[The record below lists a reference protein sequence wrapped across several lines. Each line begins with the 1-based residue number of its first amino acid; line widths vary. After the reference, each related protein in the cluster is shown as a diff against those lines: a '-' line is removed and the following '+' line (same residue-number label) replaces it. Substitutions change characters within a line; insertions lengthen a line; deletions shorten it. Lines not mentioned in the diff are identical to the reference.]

1 MDERNKQIKQ
11 GVVEGIEM
19 IQSGAVVGDEVMQV
33 FATTVARRVPDVRI
47 GELRSMAIAMLEE
60 IRCNYERA
68 NKTKEYS
75 MKFADPDRPNE
86 TVREMVE
93 RQWPDDSATRMAERR
108 TANSVGKKM
117 YRMGLWVWM
126 GLFHPFVTRRKVNFG

>member
-1 MDERNKQIKQ
+1 
-11 GVVEGIEM
+11 
-19 IQSGAVVGDEVMQV
+19 
-33 FATTVARRVPDVRI
+33 
-47 GELRSMAIAMLEE
+47 
-60 IRCNYERA
+60 
-68 NKTKEYS
+68 

-86 TVREMVE
+86 TAREMVE
-93 RQWPDDSATRMAERR
+93 RRWPDDSATRMAERR